1 MAAATVAGATMNAQ
15 TQMEQKGRICVS
27 APPKLNTIR
36 DVGTGCGYKVLEEGA
51 LCTIPPKVKYSPLE
65 GEAQKTQ

>member
-1 MAAATVAGATMNAQ
+1 
-15 TQMEQKGRICVS
+15 MEQKGRICVS

-65 GEAQKTQ
+65 GEAQKT